1 MTTIAHTAVGG
12 VAGSLGLGSS
22 LSFLL
27 GTASHLPL
35 DLIPHWD
42 LKKIW
47 IDAII
52 TIAALAGLLVLYG
65 PSPVFWGAVG
75 GALPDLEHLFPLSR
89 KYFPGHGKRH
99 GRSLGRGNAV
109 LQTVLSVVCFLVVV
123 RLAS

>member
-1 MTTIAHTAVGG
+1 MTTIAHTGVGG
-12 VAGSLGLGSS
+12 VAGSLGLGSPA
-22 LSFLL
+22 SFLL
-27 GTASHLPL
+27 GAALHLPL

-42 LKKIW
+42 IKKIW

-52 TIAALAGLLVLYG
+52 TVTALIGLLVLCG

-75 GALPDLEHLFPLSR
+75 GALPDMEHLLPLSR
-89 KYFPGHGKRH
+89 KYFPGHGERH

-109 LQTVLSVVCFLVVV
+109 FQAVLSVVCFFVVV